1 MVSEI
6 QILSTKYADS
16 NNSKIKHKIP
26 FNSPLIRF
34 KSKSKMKK
42 NPSAEIFVCYTLT
55 FCVIEQKSTSNF
67 RSLLQY

>member
-34 KSKSKMKK
+34 KSKMKK
-42 NPSAEIFVCYTLT
+42 NPSAEISVCYTLT

>member
-26 FNSPLIRF
+26 FNLPLIRF
-34 KSKSKMKK
+34 KPKSKMKK
-42 NPSAEIFVCYTLT
+42 
-55 FCVIEQKSTSNF
+55 KSLC
-67 RSLLQY
+67 RDICLLHIDFLRD